1 MPHESPFM
9 RLGLNF
15 VFSTVVSLFIASL
28 IACTF
33 LARGTPGLLLL
44 GCGVVVWGLGGLASS
59 ITSNVDVGL
68 GVTVHN
74 VCVWL
79 SASCHLIGV
88 GFLLRPKHSVK
99 ATGAW
104 LVAAYTIAV
113 SVVLLV
119 LLATL
124 AGGLPTF
131 FVQGGGGTPLRYWVL
146 GTAIAMFVVT
156 AALLRLVNRPHLT
169 AFAYWYSL
177 ALVATAVGLFGV
189 MVQTTVGSL
198 VNWAG
203 RTTQYLGGV
212 YMLIAAWRPPARH
225 GSGGYR

>member
-1 MPHESPFM
+1 MPF
-9 RLGLNF
+9 
-15 VFSTVVSLFIASL
+15 
-28 IACTF
+28 C
-33 LARGTPGLLLL
+33 
-44 GCGVVVWGLGGLASS
+44 
-59 ITSNVDVGL
+59 
-68 GVTVHN
+68 
-74 VCVWL
+74 
-79 SASCHLIGV
+79 
-88 GFLLRPKHSVK
+88 
-99 ATGAW
+99 
-104 LVAAYTIAV
+104 
-113 SVVLLV
+113 LV

-131 FVQGGGGTPLRYWVL
+131 FVQGEGGTPLRYWVL

-212 YMLIAAWRPPARH
+212 YMLIAALASARETRQWGIPNRGGAERGAAAIRGAFRV
-225 GSGGYR
+225 GSRRNPGT